1 MPITDDVGHGPFT
14 SLKMDILRKI
24 FDMHLVITQA
34 VLNGHNYFKQTYKY
48 IDVTAGKGYVPET
61 LIPGSPLVF
70 LNAAYAGI
78 FKKPFE
84 AHFIELKDVNF
95 QELVNNVR
103 DYSQQKGWNI
113 HNHVHFH
120 QGNYQ
125 QVIPNFLNTID
136 RKEFGLVFVDH
147 TGNLPILD
155 SIKYISQMRP
165 RMEILFYISARI
177 IKRIHPLTGKSLL
190 DYMQEIGKQHWLVR
204 KPVKWDNLE
213 WTFLLGSNDDI
224 FKDYKKIDF
233 FRLESD
239 EAQSFFPRLNLTSKQ
254 RMEKV
259 QPKLPL
265 M

>member
-1 MPITDDVGHGPFT
+1 MPITDDVGHGQFT

-24 FDMHLVITQA
+24 FDMHLEVTQA
-34 VLNGHNYFKQTYKY
+34 VLNRNYYFNQTYKY
-48 IDVTAGKGYVPET
+48 IDVTAGKGYVPGT

-113 HNHVHFH
+113 QNHVHFH

-136 RKEFGLVFVDH
+136 KKEFGV
-147 TGNLPILD
+147 
-155 SIKYISQMRP
+155 
-165 RMEILFYISARI
+165 
-177 IKRIHPLTGKSLL
+177 
-190 DYMQEIGKQHWLVR
+190 
-204 KPVKWDNLE
+204 
-213 WTFLLGSNDDI
+213 
-224 FKDYKKIDF
+224 
-233 FRLESD
+233 
-239 EAQSFFPRLNLTSKQ
+239 
-254 RMEKV
+254 
-259 QPKLPL
+259 
-265 M
+265 